1 MIATP
6 DWAEICTLTQTGGDD
21 MQGPLAEMVLFATRI
36 ELDDRPGYL
45 LVSEALGEVDNEQL
59 EQLRRRPDFPLMA

>member
-1 MIATP
+1 MIPTP
-6 DWAEICTLTQTGGDD
+6 DWDEPCTLTQTGGED
-21 MQGPLAEMVLFATRI
+21 MTGPLSELVLFATRV
-36 ELDDRPGYL
+36 ELPDRPAYL